1 MTGWIPGPIW
11 KMARRDITRNRRRW
25 FASAGLI
32 AVAVAAGVYA
42 TSSTI
47 LADDESAYLDYW
59 YLNARTVLSVSLY
72 GESTNDG
79 VVSVDDFEGDISQI
93 VDRYG
98 VPSMRVVERYGSE
111 DFVTFVDFAHP
122 LAEGHSPL
130 SRGRLPGFGEVM
142 VPGWGP
148 YSIGDTVDVP
158 GLGDREVVGVYR
170 DGLWRGVI
178 SPEPAPDL
186 RKDVLLAEVRLMYA
200 RELDGQ
206 SAPTGPNS
214 IPLGW
219 SVELAPLDR
228 DSPVAF
234 SPYAGI
240 RGAGVTGLAAAFVAL
255 MVSAVFV
262 VRLRSQLRELG
273 LMAAAGGGEPRH
285 MLLLYLVMGGLVGG
299 VGAVCGGIL
308 GIGLFQVSM
317 GLGIYPWNYFGVSN
331 PDHAWF
337 RLEYLAPML
346 TGIVAAIAASA
357 IAAWQAS
364 RLSVLDALNSF
375 IPSRKPWRF
384 SGAAGISFLLVGFI
398 FASTAWN
405 ATGRLGLALGA
416 VAAIGILLGI
426 GSLGVAGIS
435 ALERTIPNLPLWIR
449 MAVRDA
455 NRHRARSGLAAVT
468 ISVVLVAA
476 GLSSIQYVEW
486 LPVLLYG
493 PGLPLWLM
501 GLVALIGTVGLFV
514 YLAMSEVE
522 RTVTLVGAVGAVPRS
537 RKLYSGATAL
547 VLIVTAAIPGIPAF
561 GLLVLFSGNP
571 AARSLVA
578 IAGLGA
584 VTLVVPVLVGLTS
597 STQTRRRVARV

>member
-1 MTGWIPGPIW
+1 MTRLIPGPIW
-11 KMARRDITRNRRRW
+11 KMARRDITRNQRRW

-32 AVAVAAGVYA
+32 GLAVAAGVYA

-47 LADDESAYLDYW
+47 LANDRSAYLGYR
-59 YLNARTVLSVSLY
+59 YLNARTLVSASLY
-72 GESTNDG
+72 GEPTNDG

-98 VPSMRVVERYGSE
+98 APSMRVVERYGAD
-111 DFVTFVDFAHP
+111 DFVTFVDFANP

-206 SAPTGPNS
+206 SAPTGPDS
-214 IPLGW
+214 VPSGW
-219 SVELAPLDR
+219 SVELAPIDR
-228 DSPVAF
+228 DNPVAF

-262 VRLRSQLRELG
+262 VRLRSQLREVG

-317 GLGIYPWNYFGVSN
+317 GLGIYPLSYFGVSN
-331 PDHAWF
+331 PDQSWF

-364 RLSVLDALNSF
+364 RLSALDALNSF
-375 IPSRKPWRF
+375 IPARKPWRF

-405 ATGRLGLALGA
+405 ATGRFGLALGA
-416 VAAIGILLGI
+416 VAAIGILVGI
-426 GSLGVAGIS
+426 GSLAVAGIS
-435 ALERTIPNLPLWIR
+435 ALERAIPNLPLWLR

-455 NRHRARSGLAAVT
+455 NRHRVRSGLAAVT
-468 ISVVLVAA
+468 ISLVLVTA
-476 GLSSIQYVEW
+476 GLEFTYYIEW
-486 LPVLLYG
+486 LPAFLIGPRLL
-493 PGLPLWLM
+493 LWLL
-501 GLVALIGTVGLFV
+501 GPVALVGIVGLFV
-514 YLAMSEVE
+514 YLAMSEVQQ
-522 RTVTLVGAVGAVPRS
+522 TVALVAAVGAVPRS
-537 RKLYSGATAL
+537 RKLYAGATAL

-561 GLLVLFSGNP
+561 GLLALFSENP
-571 AARSLVA
+571 VAKSLVA
-578 IAGLGA
+578 VAGLGV
-584 VTLVVPVLVGLTS
+584 VTLVVPVLVGLAS
-597 STQTRRRVARV
+597 SARTRRRVARV